1 MSAFL
6 KRKYIIIITVLALAL
21 SCLDVL
27 NLEAYGENIP
37 ESTVYGED
45 ISYLTD
51 GRSDMGAANAVLGE
65 AVIGSRHFEN
75 AECIEREKDSS
86 GTFLKTP
93 YPAVYLIFILF
104 LLMVRGLIINCHEH
118 VSIRRWHVISYIHL
132 KDGEKQNIAAT
143 C

>member
-1 MSAFL
+1 MSVFL
-6 KRKYIIIITVLALAL
+6 RRKYIVLITVLALVF
-21 SCLDVL
+21 SCLNVL
-27 NLEAYGENIP
+27 NLETYGDKLPDN
-37 ESTVYGED
+37 TVCGND

-51 GRSDMGAANAVLGE
+51 GLNDTGVTNIVLGE
-65 AVIGSRHFEN
+65 AVIGSRHTEN
-75 AECIEREKDSS
+75 AECIEREKEPS
-86 GTFLKTP
+86 GSFGRTL